1 MKTKIIFSLF
11 IFILLFSSGA
21 NVNADSLRSEIV
33 IYRSAEP
40 DWRFQKIDIVIV
52 RGISDIGA
60 IYEKMRIAA
69 RKKGADAVIGFNMEA
84 HKETF
89 VDVKFICSA
98 KIPCYPVNVYRT
110 VVSYIAT
117 GTLVRKIGEG
127 Q

>member
-11 IFILLFSSGA
+11 IFILLLSSGA
-21 NVNADSLRSEIV
+21 NVNAGSLRSEIV

-40 DWRFQKIDIVIV
+40 DWRFQKIEIVVV
-52 RGISDIGA
+52 RGISDIGT

-69 RKKGADAVIGFNMEA
+69 RESGADAVIEFNMEA
-84 HKETF
+84 HEET
-89 VDVKFICSA
+89 VADVKFICSA
-98 KIPCYPVNVYRT
+98 KMPCYPVNVYRK

-117 GTLVRKIGEG
+117 GVLVRKMEEG